1 MNIKKNFLFL
11 ILGLLMTFLLPNY
24 ANAASTFS
32 AIDNQGKLLYFGGRG
47 GSIDKP
53 SVYFCPT
60 GKTCAP
66 DGNGSAPIGAKYKYT
81 NVYTDPA
88 TNTRVDAIVEVLS
101 STTGASITK
110 FDDPAP
116 NSALPYSFAASN
128 DVAASAVFGPQVS
141 TTTVDGHV
149 DFLITFQN
157 SSGVPVVLLNV
168 YNNSIDIDG
177 KELVEYGG
185 FQSYEM
191 CSSNCGV
198 TPDGTQLRAAKGVG
212 TNIRFTGTSDYSG
225 LELNEKGRVQTFFNS
240 IVSLKISMGATGNTG
255 GMRQYG
261 SIFMKRTTGTGV
273 FKKTIAPTVNLLTT
287 TDTKPTITGTIGGTV
302 STASPSGSALSGSD
316 TFSVVVNGT
325 TYSTT
330 PTALTSTQTAGKLT
344 ISGTTWSLE
353 FLQPLATNTSTTK
366 SYEVTATRNGVL
378 VDQTS
383 NELVVIDTCK
393 DGKAWDSIT
402 ATCVVPSSVSGK
414 VLLCHSG
421 DGRNYAKILIAASGE
436 NGHETHEFDEA
447 VDANGLCPG
456 EVIDCTSQVGKVANA
471 DGTACILPVA
481 PTVTSTKSTD
491 LIPVP
496 ISGGATTSNK
506 ILSVTLTKI
515 KDGLGA
521 TVSGATASPI
531 GTNLTVTNN
540 AWTVSSG
547 AVAVGTY
554 TITAKD
560 GNNLSGTG
568 TFTVECLTGKVA
580 TATACI
586 TPVAPT
592 VTSTKSTD
600 LIPVPISGGATTSN
614 TISSVTLTKI
624 KDGLGATVS
633 GATASTIGTN
643 LTVTNNAW
651 TVSSG
656 AMAVGTYTITA
667 KDGNNLSGT
676 GTFTVGC
683 PTGKTATALS
693 CIALVPTVISQTT
706 ADTTPT
712 ITGTVGSSALVTGE
726 TFTVLVNGVTYT
738 NGDGKLS
745 ASGTTWTLN
754 VVAALTVGTTYTVT
768 ATRGGTSTGTGNVIV
783 VSNPTVVSQSTSNSK
798 PTITGTVGNAVLNT
812 IGAVNETF
820 TVTINGTTYSNGVGG
835 LTVTGM
841 NWSLII
847 PTALPVG
854 TYDVVVLRDGKLA
867 DTTTNE
873 IVISGTEPTVTALS
887 TNDTTPTIMG
897 TFGTNNLGATE
908 AFTVTVNGV
917 TYTKG
922 DGNLVT
928 LNSTWSL
935 TIPAG
940 KELKNGVY
948 EVDAVRNNLLHDLS
962 SNELTIAIA
971 VPTIETQTLREK
983 LPVVIKGTVGDV
995 ALDAS
1000 ETFTVVFNGK
1010 TYTKG
1015 TDANLVISAMAWTL
1029 TIPTTDVIAA
1039 GTYEIVATRSGT
1051 LVDSTTGELVITPL
1065 SPPTVTVQTTFDTTP
1080 IIRGTVGSVA
1090 LDTGELFTVA
1100 VNGKTYTKGT
1110 DASLVLSGTSWTLT
1124 IPTGSEIPGKATAYD
1139 VTATR
1144 STTVVDTT
1152 SGELTIQ
1159 PCALPKVVNAVGD
1172 QCIDPIPTINKQTV
1186 STNLTISPTITGTVG
1201 EVALGATETFTVTI
1215 PTTPPQIY
1223 TKGDA
1228 GLVINGINWTLTVPT
1243 AKALSPATYDIVAA
1257 RNTTATD
1264 KTTGELIVN
1273 LVCITGE
1280 TPLNGVCIK
1289 TALLPT
1295 VVSRQTDDTTPV
1307 ITGTVGASAL
1317 DNAESFSVTVD
1328 GTPYTQGD
1336 GNLIVTG
1343 TQWQLT
1349 IPIANAL
1356 STGNHNVVAIRDTLE
1371 GTGVV
1376 TITECTKKVN
1386 DAGDCVEFSVVP
1398 TVTPSATHNM
1408 SEPRIVVSGTI
1419 GDKEL
1424 TASDTF
1430 NVTITEHGNSSHT
1443 LTGAL
1448 VVTGTTWTFEL
1459 TSKATGTF
1467 DVNAVRNGTADTT
1480 NSELQIGIE
1489 VCQLSGSVDKTIA
1502 VKDWDDSQYV
1512 LGKCDDATDPMPKP
1526 PYPEDPERTPAPTD
1540 ENCTAAEGGGKRSLL
1555 DVKQAT
1561 IKRAKIINATTLG
1574 GTTVETFSDVTILY
1588 GEKLGGKMDITNATI
1603 TNNIATNVELIDVTI
1618 DSIYL
1623 NTSGSF
1629 DVNTGEFS
1637 PADSSIDVSGGTT
1650 NESGTITTAS
1660 GATHRTG
1667 IVIGGLI
1674 TSGASV
1680 AGERIRGRVVE
1691 GLYSKNEKTSMT
1703 TNLTKGRRVMGTLTG
1718 ATIKGATTTTGR
1730 IDGSLKTVVSG
1741 GTIDKFDEL
1750 TVTSVFGTVVNA
1762 EIVDATL
1769 TDANHCFSS
1778 GTVGARGQ
1786 LNWKE
1791 VISE

>member
-1 MNIKKNFLFL
+1 
-11 ILGLLMTFLLPNY
+11 
-24 ANAASTFS
+24 
-32 AIDNQGKLLYFGGRG
+32 
-47 GSIDKP
+47 
-53 SVYFCPT
+53 
-60 GKTCAP
+60 
-66 DGNGSAPIGAKYKYT
+66 
-81 NVYTDPA
+81 
-88 TNTRVDAIVEVLS
+88 
-101 STTGASITK
+101 
-110 FDDPAP
+110 
-116 NSALPYSFAASN
+116 
-128 DVAASAVFGPQVS
+128 
-141 TTTVDGHV
+141 
-149 DFLITFQN
+149 
-157 SSGVPVVLLNV
+157 
-168 YNNSIDIDG
+168 
-177 KELVEYGG
+177 
-185 FQSYEM
+185 
-191 CSSNCGV
+191 
-198 TPDGTQLRAAKGVG
+198 
-212 TNIRFTGTSDYSG
+212 
-225 LELNEKGRVQTFFNS
+225 
-240 IVSLKISMGATGNTG
+240 
-255 GMRQYG
+255 
-261 SIFMKRTTGTGV
+261 
-273 FKKTIAPTVNLLTT
+273 
-287 TDTKPTITGTIGGTV
+287 
-302 STASPSGSALSGSD
+302 
-316 TFSVVVNGT
+316 
-325 TYSTT
+325 
-330 PTALTSTQTAGKLT
+330 
-344 ISGTTWSLE
+344 
-353 FLQPLATNTSTTK
+353 
-366 SYEVTATRNGVL
+366 
-378 VDQTS
+378 
-383 NELVVIDTCK
+383 
-393 DGKAWDSIT
+393 
-402 ATCVVPSSVSGK
+402 
-414 VLLCHSG
+414 
-421 DGRNYAKILIAASGE
+421 
-436 NGHETHEFDEA
+436 
-447 VDANGLCPG
+447 
-456 EVIDCTSQVGKVANA
+456 
-471 DGTACILPVA
+471 
-481 PTVTSTKSTD
+481 
-491 LIPVP
+491 
-496 ISGGATTSNK
+496 
-506 ILSVTLTKI
+506 
-515 KDGLGA
+515 
-521 TVSGATASPI
+521 VSGATASTI

-568 TFTVECLTGKVA
+568 TFTVEC
-580 TATACI
+580 
-586 TPVAPT
+586 PT
-592 VTSTKSTD
+592 E
-600 LIPVPISGGATTSN
+600 
-614 TISSVTLTKI
+614 
-624 KDGLGATVS
+624 
-633 GATASTIGTN
+633 
-643 LTVTNNAW
+643 
-651 TVSSG
+651 
-656 AMAVGTYTITA
+656 
-667 KDGNNLSGT
+667 
-676 GTFTVGC
+676 
-683 PTGKTATALS
+683 KTATALS

-712 ITGTVGSSALVTGE
+712 ITGTVGSSALVAGE

-754 VVAALTVGTTYTVT
+754 VVAALTVGTTYPVT

-812 IGAVNETF
+812 IGATNETF
-820 TVTINGTTYSNGVGG
+820 TVTVNGTTYSNGVGG

-841 NWSLII
+841 NWTLII

-854 TYDVVVLRDGKLA
+854 TYEVVALRDGKLA

-873 IVISGTEPTVTALS
+873 IVISGTQPTVTALS

-897 TFGTNNLGATE
+897 TFGTNDLGATE

-922 DGNLVT
+922 DGNLVA
-928 LNSTWSL
+928 LNSSWSL

-940 KELKNGVY
+940 KELKNGTY

-1015 TDANLVISAMAWTL
+1015 TDANLVISAMAWTV
-1029 TIPTTDVIAA
+1029 TIPTTEVIAA

-1051 LVDSTTGELVITPL
+1051 LVDNTTGELVITPL

-1100 VNGKTYTKGT
+1100 VNGKTYTNGT
-1110 DASLVLSGTSWTLT
+1110 DASLVVSGTSWTLT
-1124 IPTGSEIPGKATAYD
+1124 IPTGSDIAGKATAYD

-1159 PCALPKVVNAVGD
+1159 PCALPKVVNAAGD
-1172 QCIDPIPTINKQTV
+1172 QCIDPIPTIKTQTV

-1201 EVALGATETFTVTI
+1201 EVALGSTETFTVTI

-1228 GLVINGINWTLTVPT
+1228 GLVINGINWTLTVPA

-1264 KTTGELIVN
+1264 KTTAELIVN

-1280 TPLNGVCIK
+1280 TPLNGVCVK

-1317 DNAESFSVTVD
+1317 DSGESFSVTVD
-1328 GTPYTQGD
+1328 GKPYTQVD

-1349 IPIANAL
+1349 IPLANAL
-1356 STGNHNVVAIRDTLE
+1356 LTGNHNVIAIRDTLE

-1386 DAGDCVEFSVVP
+1386 DAGDCVDFSTVP

-1408 SEPRIVVSGTI
+1408 NDPKIVVSGTI

-1430 NVTITEHGNSSHT
+1430 NVTITEHDDSSHT

-1467 DVNAVRNGTADTT
+1467 DVNAVRNSTADTT

-1502 VKDWDDSQYV
+1502 VTDWDDSQYV
-1512 LGKCDDATDPMPKP
+1512 LGKCDDAMDPMPKP
-1526 PYPEDPERTPAPTD
+1526 PYPEDPERTPAPRD
-1540 ENCTAAEGGGKRSLL
+1540 ENCTAAEGGGKRSLV
-1555 DVKQAT
+1555 DVEQAT
-1561 IKRAKIINATTLG
+1561 VKRAKIVNATTIR
-1574 GTTVETFSDVTILY
+1574 GTIESKETLSDTVILY
-1588 GEKLGGKMDITNATI
+1588 GEKVSGTMDIRHADIVKNV
-1603 TNNIATNVELIDVTI
+1603 ATNVDMTGVT
-1618 DSIYL
+1618 L
-1623 NTSGSF
+1623 NNVYVGITGSF
-1629 DVNTGEFS
+1629 DINTGEFT
-1637 PADSSIDVSGGTT
+1637 PADSSIDVSGGIT

-1691 GLYSKNEKTSMT
+1691 GLYSKKEKTIMT

-1718 ATIKGATTTTGR
+1718 ATIKGATTTTAK
-1730 IDGSLKTVVSG
+1730 IEGSLKTVVSG

-1762 EIVDATL
+1762 EIVDAIL